1 MSTARRHFL
10 KFAGGAAA
18 GTLFT
23 PAPWRLIGDTAL
35 WTQNWSWI
43 PVPPQGERRVRYTNC
58 ALCPAGCGVE
68 ARCTGNQPVSSWGVA
83 GPRETRG
90 VLCPAGYCGHHL
102 PWHPGRLKTALRGRS
117 PVSTEHVAQVI
128 ARAIDDMRRSGSR
141 ESVAVLD
148 LRPGRTASLLYRHYA
163 RQFPNGV
170 YIGAP
175 VAEYATTRAAERTA
189 GGVRLGFDLAHAKTI
204 LSLGTPLFDGW
215 GTPART
221 LRADRPFRV
230 MQAEACLS
238 RTAMLA
244 DEWLPVKPGSE
255 AALSAGIGHVL
266 LARKLF
272 PNTAARCIDF
282 ERYASLAAEYT
293 PSRTAEL
300 TGLTPDQVERT
311 AVYLAQNG
319 PAVVLAD
326 RSAGMGLPEAVECFA
341 AALNVLLGSIGQGGG
356 FLAMRDTPAPG
367 DWSDGAPESGLAGVP
382 DRSVRILLIDEAAAY
397 TAVDWKA
404 VERKLAP
411 GALVVSLASSPAGLA
426 RHAEYVVPAS
436 VYPETFD
443 DTPPQP
449 DAAVASFA
457 VSVPLM
463 TPPEGVVHAV
473 EFIGRLA
480 GDQTPFEERLKQR
493 AAGIHGAAR
502 GTVFQ
507 YADRRE
513 SPVSEFKS
521 DGDLWKALA
530 SGGRWCDSAST
541 VSASPVRLLAPR
553 GADTAPNPVASGG
566 DDFPLLLI
574 PSVWRG
580 AAVSPLMA
588 KLYQES
594 DLRAQPGIA
603 AIHPESAI
611 RNGLE
616 DGARAMLETPDG
628 RCAVRLSVDASV
640 SPGSIQIST
649 GDVARTGLP
658 GACAADGSGSW
669 ETSPARLVTT

>member
-1 MSTARRHFL
+1 MTA
-10 KFAGGAAA
+10 
-18 GTLFT
+18 
-23 PAPWRLIGDTAL
+23 
-35 WTQNWSWI
+35 
-43 PVPPQGERRVRYTNC
+43 
-58 ALCPAGCGVE
+58 
-68 ARCTGNQPVSSWGVA
+68 
-83 GPRETRG
+83 
-90 VLCPAGYCGHHL
+90 
-102 PWHPGRLKTALRGRS
+102 
-117 PVSTEHVAQVI
+117 
-128 ARAIDDMRRSGSR
+128 
-141 ESVAVLD
+141 
-148 LRPGRTASLLYRHYA
+148 
-163 RQFPNGV
+163 
-170 YIGAP
+170 
-175 VAEYATTRAAERTA
+175 
-189 GGVRLGFDLAHAKTI
+189 
-204 LSLGTPLFDGW
+204 
-215 GTPART
+215 
-221 LRADRPFRV
+221 
-230 MQAEACLS
+230 
-238 RTAMLA
+238 
-244 DEWLPVKPGSE
+244 
-255 AALSAGIGHVL
+255 
-266 LARKLF
+266 
-272 PNTAARCIDF
+272 
-282 ERYASLAAEYT
+282 
-293 PSRTAEL
+293 
-300 TGLTPDQVERT
+300 
-311 AVYLAQNG
+311 
-319 PAVVLAD
+319 
-326 RSAGMGLPEAVECFA
+326 
-341 AALNVLLGSIGQGGG
+341 
-356 FLAMRDTPAPG
+356 
-367 DWSDGAPESGLAGVP
+367 
-382 DRSVRILLIDEAAAY
+382 
-397 TAVDWKA
+397 
-404 VERKLAP
+404 
-411 GALVVSLASSPAGLA
+411 
-426 RHAEYVVPAS
+426 
-436 VYPETFD
+436 
-443 DTPPQP
+443 
-449 DAAVASFA
+449 
-457 VSVPLM
+457 
-463 TPPEGVVHAV
+463 PEGVVHAV
-473 EFIGRLA
+473 EFIGLLA

-493 AAGIHGAAR
+493 AAAIQGAAR